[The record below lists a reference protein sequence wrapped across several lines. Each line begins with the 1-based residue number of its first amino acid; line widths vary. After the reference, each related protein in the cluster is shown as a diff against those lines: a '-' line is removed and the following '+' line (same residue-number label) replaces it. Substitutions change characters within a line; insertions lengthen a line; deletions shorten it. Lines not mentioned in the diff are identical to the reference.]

1 MLRAT
6 PPYFFDEF
14 LLPISRKTPSARERA
29 LGLTVK
35 DLDWL
40 HNLYY
45 ASDAARQDT
54 QLLGYPMRV
63 EKLLINVAGH
73 APIPIAG
80 AFLISP
86 TPDAGK
92 ALFYTPYGGIQVSD
106 NHAALLVAVREQLA
120 DAVQRQDLLKFVSI
134 AQRNALPLGTPIALT
149 TATVEGAVMED
160 QEQTLRVCQQANV
173 QATLEQLQHTPTLP
187 GMLDTLLGI
196 MARIN
201 FPGLDQRHT
210 KVNCFI
216 RNTEDGS
223 RRWVDSLPL
232 SEALLQFYVNHAWP
246 KEQTREF
253 ANPKH
258 VTTAFTPA
266 QREHDHQQWQTLV
279 EKSAN
284 ILSKLLESLLQTYW
298 NEDIDN
304 GTSRLELFA
313 QVMAEKF
320 RVDVLLKRQGQI
332 ISADESHMLQAL
344 FLPDQTARSAYA
356 KTLSV
361 EKVRIHAPYQHYVEL
376 ASTLMISERR
386 AYLYTQSRGLQ
397 VLKDLDDLKDCLLSL
412 LKAAG
417 HEDEL
422 LNFLSLD
429 ERNVFI
435 GLDQINIAARPITH
449 SVFTGVVEDIARKQI
464 DNMHHALALYR
475 RSDGQVDLAPLLDYA
490 LDIRTM
496 LDDRLAPLET
506 AGRWTVHPVT
516 RGNGRP
522 STVKAERAKLQLQRL
537 EAAQAALAV
546 DRENHPTLRSMV
558 TLVLNTQLQLQQQ
571 DLNADEV
578 YINTYATTAE
588 EREERPPVASLSMV
602 EHFIERLSL
611 ETPALN
617 DSSRTWLYRP
627 RSQGVAQKLHSMTL
641 KTFNT
646 VINQVLLVF
655 AKHSMRDL
663 TRLFLGNTR
672 EKHTHAMLLGLR
684 SEAQLRLLNKTMTPR
699 SEETVDTVL
708 RPDSLLRLTRHG
720 LNGFLPDAYA
730 LTLNTGTPP
739 VAQSLANLFVLTE
752 RGGIDPQRSG
762 LAILWT
768 PRRGHEVFSSIQ
780 TLHEEVTQRLEHPVK
795 RLSLLEN
802 LPTAM
807 PAPHQVYQL
816 GQLQRI
822 DDNVLDNRLQT
833 YNDYV
838 MSGVDHLLGMGLGA
852 RALQDRLDRVIEQ
865 PAPTNLA
872 RAIAL
877 ASSLINQQTLPVWLG
892 MAPAADQLHQAEL
905 LEQYH
910 NNAPEQED
918 YLKGITPLRTH
929 TFSALQALLEARFPG
944 LALDP
949 DNILI
954 PVHQALDIHD
964 YSLTDFALR
973 HWPNLDAEN
982 IRPRSRSATPLPNTL
997 NASAVIQMVR
1007 QLDLKA
1013 AYQKRLN
1020 SLLDVST
1027 PAGRERRRLFCRQLP
1042 WQTLQYAHELA
1053 LQEQL
1058 SAQALSWVQQVFDM
1072 PDAVAR
1078 ATLAGATALIRPLEL
1093 VATEG
1098 ATPVK
1103 VAGMFLIGAETAA
1116 SAPLVLYAPYSENH
1130 VLKEYADA
1138 HALLDEID
1146 RPGHLQ
1152 DWVIM
1157 HLANP
1162 QQAVY
1167 RDLLKSDH
1175 YRPSEI
1181 SLASTPVNG
1190 HLLHYLFEDTR
1201 QILLKMLACQFEK
1214 GAKLLWDRAV
1224 SLLGDGIPTA
1234 VHFMAGKLAY
1244 PLVVWRSYTLFKRSA
1259 EALQVHHWKAALRD
1273 FILGMAEMASLRSEL
1288 EGTAQSPPT
1297 EKEIPLGELSDD
1309 TLPTAT
1315 TLATL
1320 NITASSRTRLQPF
1333 EAHGIALE
1341 DLEQRTAVS
1350 VYKDQATL
1358 KYYVP
1363 LAGKVYSVEKTA
1375 DTWRLANDEYAG
1387 PCVGCNA
1394 HGKWVLDLNLHN
1406 PRFGKVLSRIRT
1418 RTGERE
1424 AINIQATGI
1433 RAIAALSSW
1442 KAQVITEALNVA
1454 TYYTVNCKRNIAHFS
1469 TLRDPNSR
1477 LGIFLGEMFGVISL
1491 TPDQLS
1497 RIERI
1502 VDGLLDA
1509 LSDPTLTGP
1518 HSKRFVS
1525 GTSRLNTQLSYA
1537 FTLPDDSGKTLYLL
1551 DRFFDPCLDEYQNRL
1566 NSPFDVSAHARA
1578 AVLIHELTHLKF
1590 NTEDIA
1596 YLDSMR
1602 PFSDLVNTTRP
1613 GALALKTEMDDLST
1627 TALSTLTP
1635 ATMLFK
1641 TWNTVSAAWEDY
1653 GLATSTQEIGRS
1665 VLHSTGA
1672 LDLNDA
1678 RKIFMSNADKR
1689 IDTILTN
1696 ADSVTFLITH
1706 LGRQLD
1712 SGA

>member
-768 PRRGHEVFSSIQ
+768 PQRGHEVFSSIQ

-795 RLSLLEN
+795 RVSLLEN

-838 MSGVDHLLGMGLGA
+838 MSAVDHLLAMGLGA

-877 ASSLINQQTLPVWLG
+877 ASSLINQQALPVWLG

-929 TFSALQALLEARFPG
+929 TFSALQ
-944 LALDP
+944 
-949 DNILI
+949 
-954 PVHQALDIHD
+954 
-964 YSLTDFALR
+964 
-973 HWPNLDAEN
+973 
-982 IRPRSRSATPLPNTL
+982 
-997 NASAVIQMVR
+997 
-1007 QLDLKA
+1007 
-1013 AYQKRLN
+1013 
-1020 SLLDVST
+1020 
-1027 PAGRERRRLFCRQLP
+1027 
-1042 WQTLQYAHELA
+1042 
-1053 LQEQL
+1053 EQL

-1078 ATLAGATALIRPLEL
+1078 ATLAGATAMIRPLEL

-1098 ATPVK
+1098 ATHVK

-1116 SAPLVLYAPYSENH
+1116 SAPLVLYAPYSDNH

-1297 EKEIPLGELSDD
+1297 QKEIPLAELSDD

-1333 EAHGIALE
+1333 EAHGIALK

-1375 DTWRLANDEYAG
+1375 HSWRLANDEYAG

-1518 HSKRFVS
+1518 NSKRFVS

-1537 FTLPDDSGKTLYLL
+1537 FTLPDDRGKTLYLL

-1613 GALALKTEMDDLST
+1613 GALALKTDMEDMST

-1665 VLHSTGA
+1665 VLHATGA

>member
-14 LLPISRKTPSARERA
+14 VLPISRKTPSERERA

-45 ASDAARQDT
+45 ASDAARQNT

-63 EKLLINVAGH
+63 ERLLINVAGQP
-73 APIPIAG
+73 PIPLAG

-106 NHAALLVAVREQLA
+106 NRALLLVEVTEQLA
-120 DAVQRQDLLKFVSI
+120 DALQRLDLLRFLSI
-134 AQRNALPLGTPIALT
+134 AQRNTLSLGTPLTLT
-149 TATVEGAVMED
+149 TTVVEGAVMED
-160 QEQTLRVCQQANV
+160 QKQTLQACQQANV
-173 QATLEQLQHTPTLP
+173 QAMLEHLQKTPTLP

-196 MARIN
+196 MARAD
-201 FPGLDQRHT
+201 FPGLDQRDT
-210 KVNCFI
+210 RVNCFI
-216 RNTEDGS
+216 QSGGYGR

-232 SEALLQFYVNHAWP
+232 SEALLQFHVTHAWP
-246 KEQTREF
+246 KQHTREYT
-253 ANPKH
+253 NPKH
-258 VTTAFTPA
+258 VTTAFTQP
-266 QREHDHQQWQTLV
+266 QLKHDHQRWEALV
-279 EKSAN
+279 ERSSE
-284 ILSKLLESLLQTYW
+284 ILSKLLDSLLQTYW
-298 NEDIDN
+298 NEDTDH
-304 GTSRLELFA
+304 GASRLELFA
-313 QVMAEKF
+313 QVMADKF
-320 RVDVLLKRQGQI
+320 RVDVLLKRQDQI
-332 ISADESHMLQAL
+332 ISADESHMLQAM
-344 FLPDQTARSAYA
+344 FISDQPARSAYA
-356 KTLSV
+356 KNLSV
-361 EKVRIHAPYQHYVEL
+361 EKVRIHAPYEHYVEL
-376 ASTLMISERR
+376 ASTLMISESR

-397 VLKDLDDLKDCLLSL
+397 VLKDLDDLKDTLLSM

-429 ERNVFI
+429 ERNIFI
-435 GLDQINIAARPITH
+435 GLNQVNIAARPVTG
-449 SVFTGVVEDIARKQI
+449 SVFTGIVEDIARKQI
-464 DNMHHALALYR
+464 NNMNHALALYR
-475 RSDGQVDLAPLLDYA
+475 RSDGQVELAPLLDCA

-496 LDDRLAPLET
+496 LDDRLALLAT

-516 RGNGRP
+516 SGNGRP
-522 STVKAERAKLQLQRL
+522 STVKAERAKLLLQHL
-537 EAAQAALAV
+537 QAAEDALALE
-546 DRENHPTLRSMV
+546 REMHPTLRSMV
-558 TLVLNTQLQLQQQ
+558 ALA
-571 DLNADEV
+571 LNAQLLIKQQALNASEV
-578 YINTYATTAE
+578 YINTYATAAQ
-588 EREERPPVASLSMV
+588 EREARLPVSSISMV

-611 ETPALN
+611 EAAAVP
-617 DSSRTWLYRP
+617 DSSRTWFYGP
-627 RSQGVAQKLHSMTL
+627 RSQGEALQLHSMTL
-641 KTFNT
+641 KTFNA
-646 VINQVLLVF
+646 IIDQVLLVF
-655 AKHSMRDL
+655 AKHPMREL

-672 EKHTHAMLLGLR
+672 EKHIHAMLLGLR
-684 SEAQLRLLNKTMTPR
+684 SEAQLRLLGKTIMPR
-699 SEETVDTVL
+699 SQDVIDAVL
-708 RPDSLLRLTRHG
+708 RPDSLVRLTRHG
-720 LNGFLPDAYA
+720 INGFLPDAYA
-730 LTLNTGTPP
+730 LTLGTGTADTP
-739 VAQSLANLFVLTE
+739 QRLANLFVLTE
-752 RGGIDPQRSG
+752 RGGVDPLRSG
-762 LAILWT
+762 QVVLWT
-768 PRRGHEVFSSIQ
+768 PGRGHEVFSSIH
-780 TLHEEVTQRLEHPVK
+780 TLREEIEQRLQHPIK

-802 LPTAM
+802 LPIAL
-807 PAPHQVYQL
+807 PVPHQVHRW
-816 GQLQRI
+816 GALQRI
-822 DDNVLDNRLQT
+822 DDDILENRLST
-833 YNDYV
+833 YSDSV
-838 MSGVDHLLGMGLGA
+838 MDGVDQLLSMGLGA
-852 RALQDRLDRVIEQ
+852 RALQDRLDSMIEQ

-872 RAIAL
+872 RAMAV
-877 ASSLINQQTLPVWLG
+877 AKSMINQQALPVWLG
-892 MAPAADQLHQAEL
+892 MAPAQDQIHQAEL

-910 NNAPEQED
+910 NNAPEEED
-918 YLKGITPLRTH
+918 YLQGITPIRAH
-929 TFSALQALLEARFPG
+929 TFTALLALLDARFPG
-944 LALDP
+944 LALNP
-949 DNILI
+949 DHILI

-982 IRPRSRSATPLPNTL
+982 IRPRSRSARPLPDTL

-1013 AYQKRLN
+1013 AYQKLLHNQLN
-1020 SLLDVST
+1020 ARTDE
-1027 PAGRERRRLFCRQLP
+1027 GRQRRRLFCRQLP
-1042 WQTLQYAHELA
+1042 WQTLQFAHELA

-1078 ATLAGATALIRPLEL
+1078 AAMDGATAVIRPLEL
-1093 VATEG
+1093 IATAG

-1103 VAGMFLIGAETAA
+1103 AVGMYLIGAVIAP

-1130 VLKEYADA
+1130 VLKEYADEQ
-1138 HALLDEID
+1138 ALLDEID
-1146 RPGHLQ
+1146 RPGELQ
-1152 DWVIM
+1152 DWLISQ
-1157 HLANP
+1157 LEPP

-1167 RDLLKSDH
+1167 RNLLQSNH
-1175 YRPSEI
+1175 YRRSEI
-1181 SLASTPVNG
+1181 ELAASTLSGN
-1190 HLLHYLFEDTR
+1190 LLHQLFDDTR
-1201 QILLKMLACQFEK
+1201 QILLKMLTCQFEN
-1214 GAKLLWDRAV
+1214 GAKLLWDRV
-1224 SLLGDGIPTA
+1224 ISLLGEGIPTA
-1234 VHFMAGKLAY
+1234 VQFMAGKLAY

-1259 EALQVHHWKAALRD
+1259 EALQLHQWRAALRD
-1273 FILGMAEMASLRSEL
+1273 FILGVAEMAFLRSEL
-1288 EGTAQSPPT
+1288 EGTASPPPT
-1297 EKEIPLGELSDD
+1297 ETVVSQVDLSDE

-1315 TLATL
+1315 SLATL

-1333 EAHGIALE
+1333 EAHDIALK
-1341 DLEQRTAVS
+1341 DLEQRTPVS
-1350 VYKDQATL
+1350 VYKDKATS

-1363 LAGKVYSVEKTA
+1363 LAGKVYSVEKA
-1375 DTWRLANDEYAG
+1375 AQHWRLANDEHTG
-1387 PCVGCNA
+1387 PCVGCNRQ
-1394 HGKWVLDLNLHN
+1394 GKWVLDLNLHN
-1406 PRFGKVLSRIRT
+1406 PRFGKVLSRIKT
-1418 RTGERE
+1418 RTGERQ

-1433 RAIAALSSW
+1433 QAIAALSSW

-1491 TPDQLS
+1491 TADQLS

-1502 VDGLLDA
+1502 VDGILDA

-1518 HSKRFVS
+1518 NSNRFVS

-1537 FTLPDDSGKTLYLL
+1537 FTLPDDRGQTLYLL

-1596 YLDSMR
+1596 YLDSIR

-1613 GALALKTEMDDLST
+1613 GALALKTDMDDLST

-1665 VLHSTGA
+1665 VLHATGA
-1672 LDLNDA
+1672 LDLKDA
-1678 RKIFMSNADKR
+1678 RKIFMSNPDKR